1 MTQNQQLVDTLGQI
15 QFSYCPKV
23 RDVNYLDYDLRSAL
37 DKPRSNWYKKIAFNQ
52 FQFISFTSPE
62 LIVGMAIVDL
72 KIASNAFVYL
82 YQPGTQDF
90 EEFSFIQPFAK
101 NTFIGQHP
109 DTDTAYFKQG
119 KNRLSFSAG
128 KGKRKIDIDL
138 PGKLQIQAKIDEYNQ
153 DYPLRLCSRAGY
165 QGWVFTQ
172 KAQAL
177 KVQGTV
183 NWRNKPLDLN
193 RLKALASVDWSAGYM
208 RRETFWN
215 WASLACYLPDGRRLG
230 FNFAAGVNETGL
242 SENIL
247 WLDGKAYKI
256 DMLLFQFERYDKS
269 SHWQLNSNDG
279 MIKLRFKPVGK
290 RQDKQNKIIIVSNFT
305 QFFGTFSGEIVLP
318 NEAIR
323 LHEAWG
329 LTEDHYAKW

>member
-1 MTQNQQLVDTLGQI
+1 MTKNQTLVDTSGNI
-15 QFSYCPKV
+15 QFGYCPDV
-23 RDVNYLDYDLRSAL
+23 RAINYLDYDLRSPL
-37 DKPRSNWYKKIAFNQ
+37 DKKRSTWYKKIAFNQ

-72 KIASNAFVYL
+72 KIAANAFVYL
-82 YQPGTQDF
+82 YQPGTQTF
-90 EEFSFIQPFAK
+90 EEFSFIQPLARH
-101 NTFIGQHP
+101 TLIGQQP
-109 DTDTAYFKQG
+109 DGDTASFKQG
-119 KNRLSFSAG
+119 PHHLSFSAG
-128 KGKRKIDIDL
+128 KGKRKIDITLAD
-138 PGKLQIQAKIDEYNQ
+138 KLQIQAVIDEYNE

-177 KVQGTV
+177 KVQGTL
-183 NWRNKPLDLN
+183 NWHKQTFDLS

-230 FNFAAGVNETGL
+230 FNFAAGVNETGI

-247 WLDGKAYKI
+247 WIEGQAHKI
-256 DMLLFQFERYDKS
+256 DMVLFQFDRYDKS
-269 SHWQLNSNDG
+269 SHWQITSNDG
-279 MIKLRFKPVGK
+279 MIKLRFKPAGK
-290 RQDKQNKIIIVSNFT
+290 RQDKQNKWLIVSNFT
-305 QFFGTFSGEIVLP
+305 QFFGTFSGEIMLP
-318 NEAIR
+318 NES
-323 LHEAWG
+323 LQLNETWG